1 MKRESN
7 ACSTGRVGWDAL
19 PLVDA
24 VDERPL
30 IERRAVVRD
39 GFYETQARTVIE
51 RVPRSAGIAQRW
63 AVSPY
68 RGCAH
73 ACRGCGARGGHRR
86 WGLDA
91 GLDFDT
97 RVVVKANVVERLR
110 AELGRWGGEA
120 LAVGVSGDC
129 YQEAERRYRL
139 MPGVV
144 AALAGAGVPFTV
156 YTRSPLVVRD
166 AGLLAEA
173 GAQVAVSI
181 AFVDERIRRAVEP
194 GAVGAQARLEL
205 VSSLVEA
212 GVGCRVLMAPVLP
225 LLSDGADQLE
235 ATVRRIAAAGAVA
248 VEPVVLRLPVGTRAW
263 FVEWLGRA
271 RPELVGRYEELYDG
285 AGFPSPDYE
294 RRIMGQIGQ
303 LCRRYGVAVG
313 PVVAEPRGPR
323 FPQLTLV

>member
-1 MKRESN
+1 
-7 ACSTGRVGWDAL
+7 
-19 PLVDA
+19 
-24 VDERPL
+24 
-30 IERRAVVRD
+30 
-39 GFYETQARTVIE
+39 
-51 RVPRSAGIAQRW
+51 
-63 AVSPY
+63 
-68 RGCAH
+68 
-73 ACRGCGARGGHRR
+73 
-86 WGLDA
+86 
-91 GLDFDT
+91 
-97 RVVVKANVVERLR
+97 
-110 AELGRWGGEA
+110 
-120 LAVGVSGDC
+120 
-129 YQEAERRYRL
+129 
-139 MPGVV
+139 
-144 AALAGAGVPFTV
+144 
-156 YTRSPLVVRD
+156 VVRD
-166 AGLLAEA
+166 AALLAEA

-212 GVGCRVLMAPVLP
+212 GVECRVLMAPVLP

-271 RPELVGRYEELYDG
+271 RPELVARYEELYDR

-294 RRIMGQIGQ
+294 RRILGQIGQ
-303 LCRRYGVAVG
+303 VCRRYGVRVG

>member
-1 MKRESN
+1 M
-7 ACSTGRVGWDAL
+7 
-19 PLVDA
+19 DA

-30 IERRAVVRD
+30 IERRAVVRG
-39 GFYETQARTVIE
+39 GFYEMQARTMIE
-51 RVPRSAGIAQRW
+51 RVPQSAGIAQRW

-73 ACRGCGARGGHRR
+73 ACRGCGARAGHRR
-86 WGLDA
+86 LGLDA
-91 GLDFDT
+91 GADFDT
-97 RVVVKANVVERLR
+97 RVVVKANAVERLR

-129 YQEAERRYRL
+129 YQEAERTYRL

-156 YTRSPLVVRD
+156 YTKSPLVLRD
-166 AGLLAEA
+166 AALLAEV

-181 AFVDERIRRAVEP
+181 AFVDERIRRTVEP

-212 GVGCRVLMAPVLP
+212 GVECRVLMAPVLP
-225 LLSDGADQLE
+225 LLSDGADQLA

-248 VEPVVLRLPVGTRAW
+248 VEPVVLRLPVGTRGW

-271 RPELVGRYEELYDG
+271 HPELVARYEELYDRSG
-285 AGFPSPDYE
+285 LPSPGYE
-294 RRIMGQIGQ
+294 QRILGQIGQ
-303 LCRRYGVAVG
+303 LCRGYGVAVG
-313 PVVAEPRGPR
+313 PVGAVPREPRSS
-323 FPQLTLV
+323 QLTVL